1 MKPNNNPVVIGKTY
15 SVDRTVFSLIT
26 TNDTVTF
33 HFSNGLTAK
42 IGTNS
47 NFSVN
52 DFQQEILN
60 TNSEPEKARVGANM
74 LTTTLLTGEGFFVYD
89 GGDSNSMC
97 SVSTAFV
104 DVELLKGKFY
114 FSCNEKSVNIVVLE
128 GSLRTHGEHNKTEL
142 VEAGLV
148 VLANPVQY
156 QSKLFDE
163 KVVMAT
169 KKVKSAVATS
179 LLTEINPLS
188 DVARHWIFVTVGGNL
203 FGVLID

>member
-42 IGTNS
+42 VSTNS

-52 DFQQEILN
+52 DFQQEVLN
-60 TNSEPEKARVGANM
+60 ITPEPAKAKVGMNM
-74 LTTTLLTGEGFFVYD
+74 LTTTLLMGEGYFVYD

-104 DVELLKGKFY
+104 DIELLKGKFY
-114 FSCNEKSVNIVVLE
+114 FSCNEKSVNVVVLE

-142 VEAGLV
+142 VEAGMV

-163 KVVMAT
+163 KVVTAT
-169 KKVKSAVATS
+169 KKVKSGVAES
-179 LLTEINPLS
+179 LLNEIKPLA
-188 DVARHWIFVTVGGNL
+188 DVYRHWIFVSISNSL
-203 FGVLID
+203 FGVNID